1 MLLAFLKIEGH
12 SMLPFLKPH
21 DIILASSIPYFFSNP
36 KVGDVV
42 VARVNGKNFVKRIR
56 AIVQEKYYL
65 GGDNKNDSMDS
76 RNFGPVVKKN
86 IVGKVIFL
94 FA

>member
-12 SMLPFLKPH
+12 SMSPFLQSQ
-21 DIILASSIPYFFSNP
+21 DIILASSIPYLFSNP
-36 KVGDVV
+36 KENDVV
-42 VARVNGKNFVKRIR
+42 IAKINGKNFVKRIR

-65 GGDNKNDSMDS
+65 EGDNKTDSMDS
-76 RNFGPVVKKN
+76 RNFGPVIKKN
-86 IVGKVIFL
+86 IVGKVIFP

>member
-12 SMLPFLKPH
+12 SMSPFLQSQ

-36 KVGDVV
+36 KMEDVV
-42 VARVNGKNFVKRIR
+42 VARVNGKNFVKRIHS
-56 AIVQEKYYL
+56 IVQEKYYL
-65 GGDNKNDSMDS
+65 EGDNKTDSMDS
-76 RNFGPVVKKN
+76 RSFGPVFKKN
-86 IVGKVIFL
+86 IVGKVIFS